1 MVTIIVRR
9 GRRGEVGRGRGR
21 GGAGV
26 SYAGD
31 GLAHG
36 TADGGGA
43 GRQLEGR
50 LAVGA
55 IH

>member
-1 MVTIIVRR
+1 MVAIAVRR
-9 GRRGEVGRGRGR
+9 GRRGEVGRGR

-36 TADGGGA
+36 AADGGGA
-43 GRQLEGR
+43 ARQLEGR
-50 LAVGA
+50 MAVGA